1 MKTPTLKQILDRV
14 ANWWMNRF
22 NPNKGSYSSYNLGM
36 NVYDDETGDYISF
49 TIGYENLKYDK

>member
-14 ANWWMNRF
+14 ANWWINRS
-22 NPNKGSYSSYNLGM
+22 NPNKGSYYSYNLGM

-49 TIGYENLKYDK
+49 TIGYDNLKYDK